1 MTTTEESVAANRFS
15 EEFGSPSGR
24 AVTKLKGHLPPW
36 VQDFVRNAPFAVMAT
51 TDADGH
57 CDASPKG
64 GKPGFV
70 KVLDDK
76 HLLFPDVAGNKLFQS
91 YQNVDANPHIVL
103 IFFIPGINDTVRVN
117 GKATIVDKDE
127 LERQNIELS
136 LYELDDNSKHLQGM
150 LVEVEEAYSHC
161 PRALKFSKLWD
172 TEEISNNLQN
182 SPLPIR
188 TDENYSD
195 HSPGA

>member
-1 MTTTEESVAANRFS
+1 MTTTEESVVDSRFHS
-15 EEFGSPSGR
+15 QFGFPSGR

-36 VQDFVRNAPFAVMAT
+36 IQEFVRNAPFAVMAT
-51 TDADGH
+51 TDSQGN

-70 KVLDDK
+70 KVLDEK

-91 YQNVDANPHIVL
+91 YQNVDGNPHVGL
-103 IFFIPGINDTVRVN
+103 IFFIPGVNDTVRVN
-117 GKATIVDKDE
+117 GRATVVSKDE

-150 LVEVEEAYSHC
+150 LVEVDEAYSHC

-172 TEEISNNLQN
+172 TEEISKNLNN
-182 SPLPIR
+182 SPLPMR
-188 TDENYSD
+188 DDDNYFN
-195 HSPGA
+195 HSPSA

>member
-1 MTTTEESVAANRFS
+1 MTTTGESVAASRFNS
-15 EEFGSPSGR
+15 EFGPASGR
-24 AVTKLKGHLPPW
+24 AVDKLKGHLPPW
-36 VQDFVRNAPFAVMAT
+36 VQDFVRNAPFAIMAT
-51 TDADGH
+51 TDADGN

-70 KVLDDK
+70 KVLDEK

-91 YQNVDANPHIVL
+91 YQNVDANPHIGL

-117 GKATIVDKDE
+117 GKATIVTKEE

-150 LVEVEEAYSHC
+150 LINVEEAYSHC

-172 TEEISNNLQN
+172 TEEILKNFKN
-182 SPLPIR
+182 SPVPIR
-188 TDENYSD
+188 DDENYFN
-195 HSPGA
+195 HSPGR